1 MVLALAYVG
10 GSIAVLLLLSLLYVI
25 EDIKGTRI
33 VLPRAREAFDR
44 ALLFMRQQL
53 KASLLFFTHGFMR
66 LLLHYGAHT
75 VLKRLLSTLRS
86 LEGRVEELVRKNRRV
101 AKDIRASKEK
111 NHLDAIAAHKEEV
124 ALSDKEREE
133 RLSQ

>member
-1 MVLALAYVG
+1 MIVALAYVG
-10 GSIAVLLLLSLLYVI
+10 VSLAVLLLLTLLYVM

-33 VLPRAREAFDR
+33 VLPRLREAFDR
-44 ALLFMRQQL
+44 ALIFVQQKL
-53 KASLLFFTHGFMR
+53 RALLSFFTHGFMR

-75 VLKRLLSTLRS
+75 VLNRLLSALRT
-86 LEGRVEELVRKNRRV
+86 LEGRVEELVRKNRKL
-101 AKDIRASKEK
+101 AKDIRTPKER

-124 ALSDKEREE
+124 ALSDEEREE